1 MMPSTRKRWRAAC
14 LTRHMSK
21 GRTLHEASLTVSDI
35 GRAYVRN
42 ANPGTEPLPVTFK
55 WIAQLP
61 PHVRPFNLLRHFP
74 HVANALATNW
84 PEHEA
89 FRAVLYDLLEDKG
102 FADYVVRELL
112 ALRSYFEESR

>member
-1 MMPSTRKRWRAAC
+1 
-14 LTRHMSK
+14 MSK
-21 GRTLHEASLTVSDI
+21 GRILHEGPLTISHSD
-35 GRAYVRN
+35 GAYVRKMHSL
-42 ANPGTEPLPVTFK
+42 TEPLPVTFK

-89 FRAVLYDLLEDKG
+89 FQTLLHDLLDDKS
-102 FADYVVRELL
+102 FPDYAVREFL
-112 ALRSYFEESR
+112 ALRSYFATKNDGSDATRR